1 MKESEVCIRQI
12 RLAFLHGRSFLTG
25 GSSWK
30 CSKRSNRMDEGTK
43 SAFEADENK
52 DPEATGVPLAVFASL
67 G

>member
-1 MKESEVCIRQI
+1 
-12 RLAFLHGRSFLTG
+12 
-25 GSSWK
+25 
-30 CSKRSNRMDEGTK
+30 MDEGTK